1 MTDEAQRWSWETRFL
16 FRVALAIFTVT
27 VAIGILNGFHFITL
41 SRAVLLT
48 HVHAGTLGWI
58 TLVAFGASY
67 WLYGGAD
74 VSLDGHARGVARGMA
89 IAVPVYVLAFLTGVL
104 LLRAIF
110 GVPVL
115 LLIVGVVV
123 LLLRGIRSA
132 GVTVPRLGMLLAFIV
147 LIIGSTLG
155 VLVQIQL
162 AASHTFLPDG
172 AIGGHASAQVGGYL
186 VLFALSSIEWRLKG
200 ADGVD
205 MAGRIQVTLLFIGGI
220 LLAIGVL
227 LNIQPLEG
235 IFIPLDIAAFV
246 IFLVRVGPRVLGAP
260 WLEAT
265 AARHYAIA
273 VPWALVNFAITV
285 YAVIQLIAKGP
296 TGFNFNLFTAADHA
310 IFLGVMTNLAFGLM
324 HDFAADRPRVWPFTE
339 NVIFWVM
346 NIALVGF
353 VVSLITGTQAAE
365 KLFVPFQGIAILV
378 GIIAFSMRL
387 AASAENPQAPAVA
400 KAAAA

>member
-1 MTDEAQRWSWETRFL
+1 LTESAQRWYSQTRFL

-27 VAIGILNGFHFITL
+27 VAIGIFNGFHFIQL

-58 TLVAFGASY
+58 TLVAFGAAY

-123 LLLRGIRSA
+123 LLVRGIRSA
-132 GVTVPRLGMLLAFIV
+132 GVSVPRLGMLLAFIV

-155 VLVQIQL
+155 VLIQIQL
-162 AASHTFLPDG
+162 ATSHTLLPDG

-200 ADGVD
+200 GDGTD
-205 MAGRIQVTLLFIGGI
+205 MLGRVQVTLLFIGGI

-227 LNIQPLEG
+227 FNVQPLEG

-246 IFLVRVGPRVLGAP
+246 IFLIRVGPRVVGAP

-265 AARHYAIA
+265 ASRHYAIA
-273 VPWALVNFAITV
+273 VPWALVNFGITV
-285 YAVIQLIAKGP
+285 YAVIQLISKGP
-296 TGFNFNLFTAADHA
+296 AGFNFNLFTAADHA

-324 HDFAADRPRVWPFTE
+324 HDFAADRPQVWPHTE
-339 NVIFWVM
+339 NVVFWVM
-346 NIALVGF
+346 NIALAGF

-365 KLFVPFQGIAILV
+365 KFFVPFQGIAILV

-387 AASAENPQAPAVA
+387 AADGPPAPAE
-400 KAAAA
+400 AAAAAAA